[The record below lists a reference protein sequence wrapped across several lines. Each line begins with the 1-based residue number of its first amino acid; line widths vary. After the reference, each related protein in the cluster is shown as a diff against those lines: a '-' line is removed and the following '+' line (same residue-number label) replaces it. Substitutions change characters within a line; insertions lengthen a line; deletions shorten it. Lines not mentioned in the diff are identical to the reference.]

1 MARVGRIPP
10 SLEAVSD
17 QPKGQIGQARHRG
30 GPRRSG
36 KTHATAR
43 SAESEKILSIGRSG
57 GIGLLW
63 MGLAASPTVAQQ
75 PPVRTQGASTVALLD
90 VNYIFKKHA
99 RFKSQMEEMRGDVER
114 SQAEWKRQAEGMN
127 KLAERLNEFRPGTP
141 DYKAMEEEIVNQ
153 RTKLQATM
161 TIAKKEFLQREA
173 KVYYNVYQEIMQEVK
188 YYCEA
193 NGVTLVMT
201 FNGDKINPENPE
213 DVLRGI
219 NQKVVYYNP
228 SWT

>member
-1 MARVGRIPP
+1 MKK
-10 SLEAVSD
+10 SC
-17 QPKGQIGQARHRG
+17 
-30 GPRRSG
+30 
-36 KTHATAR
+36 
-43 SAESEKILSIGRSG
+43 
-57 GIGLLW
+57 LLAALAASVMW
-63 MGLAASPTVAQQ
+63 MGLAADPATAQQ
-75 PPVRTQGASTVALLD
+75 QPVRPQGLSGVALLD
-90 VNYIFKKHA
+90 VNYVFKKHA

-114 SQAEWKRQAEGMN
+114 SQTEWKRQNEGIN
-127 KLAERLNEFRPGTP
+127 KLVERLNEFRPGTP

-161 TIAKKEFLQREA
+161 TIAKKDFLQREA

-228 SWT
+228 EMDITPLILKRLGAAAPQINPGPAMQTRPGVYVPQTR